1 MNETELV
8 ENENL
13 AIEQFEPVNLRE
25 ILSEFKVKHIYSILS
40 NSLSDVK
47 KITECKRILEIDLG
61 KLNEK
66 SILDENEISF
76 QVNENE
82 SFNAFL
88 FSYEI
93 FDEKNRNSYKPLEFL
108 ENSNNLFNSYACI
121 AMDNEQE
128 VQEKMLKA
136 KYLHKNSIFYIKLK

>member
-1 MNETELV
+1 MNESELV
-8 ENENL
+8 KNENL
-13 AIEQFEPVNLRE
+13 AIDQFEPVNLRE
-25 ILSEFKVKHIYSILS
+25 ILSEFKVKHIYSIMS
-40 NSLSDVK
+40 NSLSDAK

-121 AMDNEQE
+121 ALDHEQQ
-128 VQEKMLKA
+128 VQEKVLKA
-136 KYLHKNSIFYIKLK
+136 KYFHKNSIFYIKLK

>member
-1 MNETELV
+1 MNESEIV
-8 ENENL
+8 KNENL
-13 AIEQFEPVNLRE
+13 AIDQFEPVNLRE
-25 ILSEFKVKHIYSILS
+25 ILSEFKVKHIYSIMS
-40 NSLSDVK
+40 NSLSDVE

-61 KLNEK
+61 KLNEN

-108 ENSNNLFNSYACI
+108 ENPEC
-121 AMDNEQE
+121 
-128 VQEKMLKA
+128 K
-136 KYLHKNSIFYIKLK
+136 